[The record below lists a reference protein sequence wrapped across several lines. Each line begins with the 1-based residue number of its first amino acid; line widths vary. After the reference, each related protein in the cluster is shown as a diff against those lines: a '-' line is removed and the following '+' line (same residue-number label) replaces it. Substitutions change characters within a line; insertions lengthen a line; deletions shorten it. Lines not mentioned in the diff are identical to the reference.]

1 MENTTIERK
10 SYVWGRAYEVIKNG
24 HPTKMVFPSVTT
36 VLKLITEPKFKPLRE
51 KFGEVRW
58 QKILDD
64 ASYRGTVMHS
74 MLENFLLEFSSSRSI
89 EKCLQIA
96 QDTAK
101 DIENDE
107 PYNSSLIKRGRD
119 LFWNFYHE
127 NFWENIKTVLH
138 NELFLWSDFKGGW
151 AGATD
156 FIFEDYLGSHVVV
169 DFKSSSSPKDEDD
182 ILSYKMQIS
191 AYMFAYAERY
201 GVIPDRGE
209 IWIANEKKT
218 DIQVFIVTK
227 DEFKTYLKKFIE
239 LRLEFGKIHGI

>member
-1 MENTTIERK
+1 LENTTIERK

-96 QDTAK
+96 QNTAK

-107 PYNSSLIKRGRD
+107 PHNSLLIKRGRD
-119 LFWNFYHE
+119 LFWNFYS
-127 NFWENIKTVLH
+127 NIVSKTL
-138 NELFLWSDFKGGW
+138 
-151 AGATD
+151 TT
-156 FIFEDYLGSHVVV
+156 I
-169 DFKSSSSPKDEDD
+169 
-182 ILSYKMQIS
+182 
-191 AYMFAYAERY
+191 
-201 GVIPDRGE
+201 
-209 IWIANEKKT
+209 
-218 DIQVFIVTK
+218 
-227 DEFKTYLKKFIE
+227 
-239 LRLEFGKIHGI
+239 